1 MLREMIINKVKPLS
15 NLIFMPPTHL
25 VLKLNTP
32 GPPLH
37 IQQQHQAAPQ
47 PQQQQQSHHQ
57 RHQLQCDHHFQAGS
71 LPWSL
76 ESWDLNLYFSY
87 FLVLSNHTTCRN
99 TRCLNKYFCQT
110 SFWLILSSTRR
121 GEGGKTPALYFEAKS
136 LLEET
141 TRWFCQK
148 VVNSI

>member
-1 MLREMIINKVKPLS
+1 MLYSTLVEIEIEVGVELGNNITVFPYYIIFQCFNTICPFPQEICAIFKTHAMLREMIINKVKPLS

-71 LPWSL
+71 LP
-76 ESWDLNLYFSY
+76 
-87 FLVLSNHTTCRN
+87 
-99 TRCLNKYFCQT
+99 
-110 SFWLILSSTRR
+110 
-121 GEGGKTPALYFEAKS
+121 
-136 LLEET
+136 
-141 TRWFCQK
+141 
-148 VVNSI
+148 